1 MYFIAI
7 IPPQEICDAITEF
20 KKDFA
25 DRFNSKTALK
35 IIPHITL
42 KAPFAFSPADIEQVL
57 QWFNHMAVSVPSFEQ
72 ELKDFG
78 AFRNRRNPVIF
89 VKPVSNESLRKLQNE
104 VIQNFEGTDAAGQ
117 VMEQEL
123 EFNPHITIAYRDLQP
138 AMFKK
143 AWPEYRLKSFNA
155 MFDVNDFH
163 LMQHDGR
170 MWNSVSNFSLK
181 ESVQ

>member
-1 MYFIAI
+1 LYFIAI

-25 DRFNSKTALK
+25 DRFQSKTALK

-42 KAPFAFSPADIEQVL
+42 KAPFKFSMADNEQTIR
-57 QWFNHMAVSVPSFEQ
+57 WFNNMTISVSSFQQ

-78 AFRNRRNPVIF
+78 AFHNRRNPVVF
-89 VKPVSNESLRKLQNE
+89 VKPVLNESLRKLQNE
-104 VIQNFEGTDAAGQ
+104 VIQNLQGTDAAGQ
-117 VMEQEL
+117 VVKSEL
-123 EFNPHITIAYRDLQP
+123 DFSPHITIAYRDLQP

-170 MWNSVSNFSLK
+170 VWNSISNFSLN